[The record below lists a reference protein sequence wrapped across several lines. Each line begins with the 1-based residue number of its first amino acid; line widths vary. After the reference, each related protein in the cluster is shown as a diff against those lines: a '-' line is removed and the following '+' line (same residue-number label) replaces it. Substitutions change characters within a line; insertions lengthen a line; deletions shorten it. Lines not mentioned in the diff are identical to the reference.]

1 MGRWP
6 GGTQERLQEAAIE
19 LFTER
24 GYERTTVAEIATR
37 AGLTERTFYNHFADK
52 REVLFPEQDSFIAK
66 VREAVGAAPA
76 KQSPL
81 DAVGAAFIAGS
92 DWFDQRRETAQ
103 RRRRILDAH
112 TDLREREWAKLA
124 ALAEAITAALRTRG
138 TPDPA
143 ATLTAAVSVT
153 AYQLA
158 AARWLA
164 DPQYGTLGH
173 HLHTSFEDLHRTA
186 RSW

>member
-52 REVLFPEQDSFIAK
+52 REVLFPGQDAFIAGT
-66 VREAVGAAPA
+66 REAVTAAPPE
-76 KQSPL
+76 KSPL
-81 DAVGAAFIAGS
+81 DAVLAALTAGS
-92 DWFDQRRETAQ
+92 DWFDRHREAAQ
-103 RRRRILDAH
+103 RRRQLLDAH
-112 TDLREREWAKLA
+112 ADLRERERAKVA
-124 ALAEAITAALRTRG
+124 ALGEAIADALRARG
-138 TPDPA
+138 LPDPA
-143 ATLTAAVSVT
+143 ATLTASVC
-153 AYQLA
+153 AAAHQLG

-164 DPQYGTLGH
+164 DPEEGTLAH
-173 HLHTSFEDLHRTA
+173 HLRASFEDLRRTA
-186 RSW
+186 RTW

>member
-52 REVLFPEQDSFIAK
+52 REVLFPGQDVFVAGI
-66 VREAVGAAPA
+66 REAVTAAPPE
-76 KQSPL
+76 QTPL
-81 DAVGAAFIAGS
+81 DAVLAAFTAGS
-92 DWFDQRRETAQ
+92 DWFDRHREAAL
-103 RRRRILDAH
+103 RRRQFLDAH
-112 TDLREREWAKLA
+112 ADLRERERAKAA
-124 ALAEAITAALRTRG
+124 ALGEAIADALHARG
-138 TPDPA
+138 LPDPA
-143 ATLTAAVSVT
+143 ATLTAAVCV
-153 AYQLA
+153 AAHQLA

-164 DPQYGTLGH
+164 DPEQGTFGH
-173 HLHTSFEDLHRTA
+173 HLRAGFEDLRRTA
-186 RSW
+186 RTW

>member
-52 REVLFPEQDSFIAK
+52 REVLFPGQEVFVAGI
-66 VREAVGAAPA
+66 REAVTAAPPE
-76 KQSPL
+76 QSPL
-81 DAVGAAFIAGS
+81 DAVLAAFTAGS
-92 DWFDQRRETAQ
+92 DWFDRHREAAL
-103 RRRRILDAH
+103 RRRQFLDAH
-112 TDLREREWAKLA
+112 ADLRERERAKVA
-124 ALAEAITAALRTRG
+124 ALGEAIADALRARG
-138 TPDPA
+138 LSDPA
-143 ATLTAAVSVT
+143 ATLTAAVCI
-153 AYQLA
+153 AAHQLA

-164 DPQYGTLGH
+164 DPEQGTFGH
-173 HLHTSFEDLHRTA
+173 HLRAGFEDLRRTA
-186 RSW
+186 RTW